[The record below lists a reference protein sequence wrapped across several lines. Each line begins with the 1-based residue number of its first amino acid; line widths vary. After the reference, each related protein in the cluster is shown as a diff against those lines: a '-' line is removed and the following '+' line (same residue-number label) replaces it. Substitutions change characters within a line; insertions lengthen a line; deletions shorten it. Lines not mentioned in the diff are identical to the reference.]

1 MKSCSFSKW
10 LPCRINNS
18 RNSEQVD
25 LSLRLLTLKSNR
37 QRLCS
42 VRVSRSCRRSWTKS
56 MTRLLKRSKST
67 RSTWEWTCNK
77 TVISFTSRKRVSRR
91 RCQISGSLAG
101 LQEETSTISTLIQS
115 SCRKITPVMTITN
128 GIITRQSHRCAA
140 KRRRRWS
147 RSKSR
152 SSRNR
157 WCNSNNRLS
166 LKQSVV
172 QELTI
177 AQFNRWC

>member
-1 MKSCSFSKW
+1 
-10 LPCRINNS
+10 
-18 RNSEQVD
+18 
-25 LSLRLLTLKSNR
+25 
-37 QRLCS
+37 
-42 VRVSRSCRRSWTKS
+42 

-140 KRRRRWS
+140 KRRRR
-147 RSKSR
+147 
-152 SSRNR
+152 
-157 WCNSNNRLS
+157 
-166 LKQSVV
+166 
-172 QELTI
+172 
-177 AQFNRWC
+177 